1 MTDAGDTGPGSIP
14 PPPSPPVP
22 PGGWQAPTPAP
33 PSAPPPAAPQAPGP
47 PQAAPPPVAPAYP
60 AAPPPVGY
68 GPPPAY
74 GQPQGYA
81 YGYPTAPRN
90 DGMAIAAL
98 CCGIAAIPLTLLC
111 GLGVILGIL
120 GLVFGLVSMRKID
133 RAAGA
138 LTGRGMAL
146 AGAICGG
153 VGLALSLGYWVIIII
168 AAASD
173 SNALGALATV

>member
-1 MTDAGDTGPGSIP
+1 MTDAGDPGHGSVP
-14 PPPSPPVP
+14 PPPGPPAPPVP
-22 PGGWQAPTPAP
+22 PGGWQSPTPAP
-33 PSAPPPAAPQAPGP
+33 PSAPPPAAPHHG
-47 PQAAPPPVAPAYP
+47 APPPTAPAYP

-68 GPPPAY
+68 G
-74 GQPQGYA
+74 QPQAYAQPAGYG
-81 YGYPTAPRN
+81 YGYPSAPRN

-98 CCGIAAIPLTLLC
+98 CCGIAAIPLTLFC
-111 GLGVILGIL
+111 GLGVVLGIL
-120 GLVFGLVSMRKID
+120 GLVFGLVSMRKIE

-153 VGLALSLGYWVIIII
+153 VGLVLSLGYWVIIII

-173 SNALGALATV
+173 SSAMALLATT

>member
-1 MTDAGDTGPGSIP
+1 MTDAGDAGHGDVAP
-14 PPPSPPVP
+14 PPMPPVP

-33 PSAPPPAAPQAPGP
+33 PSAPPPAPAPHHG
-47 PQAAPPPVAPAYP
+47 APPPTGPAYP
-60 AAPPPVGY
+60 AAPPPA
-68 GPPPAY
+68 AY
-74 GQPQGYA
+74 GQPQAYGPPQGYA

-98 CCGIAAIPLTLLC
+98 CCGIAAIPLTLFC
-111 GLGVILGIL
+111 GLGVVLGVL

-146 AGAICGG
+146 AGVICGA
-153 VGLALSLGYWVIIII
+153 VGLVLSLGYWVIIII

-173 SNALGALATV
+173 SNAMGALAAT